1 MTTNKRKI
9 LVPYDY
15 TELSDYAVNHAV
27 VIAKVVEADIVLL
40 HVIKD
45 LSDEANDNK
54 RLNDVAEAFI
64 QKYGV
69 HVEIKIRP
77 GVIHKAIKI
86 VAETIDAFL
95 VIMKT
100 QPPHG
105 SERFLRSRSILV
117 MMGSKIPFIVVQ
129 APPKRLGFR
138 KVIFPIDFRR
148 ENKEKLIWISNL
160 SKYYTSKIFLYKP
173 NAKDYKVRTNLEF
186 SRRFLEGKNID
197 YEIVTS
203 PKGASFTESA
213 IEYAN
218 EVESN
223 LIIIMLS
230 KNISRISNLLG
241 LLNEQRFISNKYKIP
256 VMVINPRIELHKYGG
271 FY

>member
-1 MTTNKRKI
+1 MTTSSRKI

-15 TELSDYAVNHAV
+15 TEQSEYAIKHAV
-27 VIAKVVEADIVLL
+27 VLAKIIEGELVLL
-40 HVIKD
+40 HIIKD
-45 LSDEANDNK
+45 LTDESNDTK
-54 RLNDVAEAFI
+54 RLRDVADSI
-64 QKYGV
+64 MHKYGV
-69 HVEIKIRP
+69 HVDIKIRP
-77 GVIHKAIKI
+77 GAIHKAIKI
-86 VAETIDAFL
+86 VAETIDAFM

-100 QPPHG
+100 QPPRG
-105 SERFLRSRSILV
+105 SEKFLRSRSIRV
-117 MMGSKIPFIVVQ
+117 MMGSRIPFIVVQ
-129 APPKRLGFR
+129 EPPKRLGFR

-173 NAKDYKVRTNLEF
+173 NVNDYKVKTNLEF

-197 YEIVTS
+197 YEIVTGN
-203 PKGASFTESA
+203 KGEALTESS
-213 IEYAN
+213 IEYAH
-218 EVESN
+218 EIDAQ

-241 LLNEQRFISNKYKIP
+241 LNEQKYISNKYKIP
-256 VMVINPRIELHKYGG
+256 VMVLNPRIELHKYGG